1 MKSCRFSPHK
11 TSSSKEAFSLL
22 AKESNTETSKRDM
35 TKKGVFSLPLPWNK
49 IAMQSSKLKSP
60 YLQKTLCYSSVFF
73 LNNEE
78 NNARKEK
85 RETSHPIAEMLSVK
99 GNFLGHTR
107 T

>member
-1 MKSCRFSPHK
+1 
-11 TSSSKEAFSLL
+11 
-22 AKESNTETSKRDM
+22 
-35 TKKGVFSLPLPWNK
+35 
-49 IAMQSSKLKSP
+49 MQSSKLKSP

-107 T
+107 THYEPAHIPLFLGYPSMLVTDSLDVSLQDKR